1 VGVRDY
7 RDLIIWR
14 KGTELA
20 KEVYRLSRTFP
31 PVERFGLASQ
41 IQRAAVSIPS
51 NIAEGQSRRNTAEFR
66 QYLHHAL
73 GSLAEVDTQMILAR
87 EFGYVSP
94 EDSLAVEAK
103 IQEMQKM
110 IHTLVTRLPKRKSQV
125 HEEHL
130 STIH

>member
-1 VGVRDY
+1 MGIRDY

-14 KGTELA
+14 KGNELA
-20 KEVYRLSRTFP
+20 KDVYRLSRAFP

-41 IQRAAVSIPS
+41 LQRAAVSIPS

-73 GSLAEVDTQMILAR
+73 GSLAEVDTQTILAQD
-87 EFGYVSP
+87 FGYVSQ
-94 EDSLAVEAK
+94 EDGELIEGK

-110 IHTLVTRLPKRKSQV
+110 IHTLVTRLPRRARLGMTN
-125 HEEHL
+125 H
-130 STIH
+130 

>member
-1 VGVRDY
+1 MGVRDY

-20 KEVYRLSRTFP
+20 KEVYRLSRAFP

-41 IQRAAVSIPS
+41 LQRAAVSIPS

-87 EFGYVSP
+87 DFGYVSR
-94 EDSLAVEAK
+94 EDSQAVEAK

-110 IHTLVTRLPKRKSQV
+110 IHTLVIRLPMRSRGRTN
-125 HEEHL
+125 
-130 STIH
+130 SI

>member
-1 VGVRDY
+1 MGIRDY

-14 KGTELA
+14 KGNELA
-20 KEVYRLSRTFP
+20 KDVYRLSRAFP

-41 IQRAAVSIPS
+41 VQRAAVSIPS
-51 NIAEGQSRRNTAEFR
+51 NFAEGQSRRNTAEFR

-87 EFGYVSP
+87 DFGYVSQ
-94 EDSLAVEAK
+94 EDGELIEAK

-110 IHTLVTRLPKRKSQV
+110 IHTLVTRLPRRARQGMTN
-125 HEEHL
+125 H
-130 STIH
+130 